1 MAVAKVKKVELIAHN
16 NEKDAILKALEEA
29 SLLQVEIGE
38 EILASEEAVLYLQ
51 EKKEH
56 SQESL
61 SKANFLLR
69 LIKQFKIRKET
80 LIDSFVP
87 PKVLVKKEDFES
99 VLESFPLDDIY
110 LEMEA
115 ADVEIRNAEAALE
128 TIAENNTS
136 LAPWKEIDFD
146 PHKTETE
153 HTLTVLAKISEKQ
166 EQAFLSKLDKEQPL
180 IHREI
185 VHRGGGNT
193 YLVINIFKDSY
204 DGFIET
210 AKDFE
215 FEIVSLP
222 EIDKSIKNTIK
233 EMTAEASKMR
243 ETKKDLLKVIQGLAK
258 YEKELIIS
266 RDLLLSNQAKLNVE
280 EQMMTTKNIFVL
292 QGWVKA
298 KEVKKFK
305 IILDRITDSSVLTF
319 KNPSAKDNPP
329 VVLENASWLK
339 PFESV
344 TALYGMPQY
353 KEIDPTPYMAPFFLL
368 FFGLVISD
376 VIYGLVLALLSW
388 LLQKS
393 TRFSA
398 NTKNMLGLFIYGGI
412 AAAIL
417 GVFTGNWLSLPTE
430 VLPDF
435 LKSLIV
441 IEPLSVPTLFLVI
454 TILLGL
460 IQIYFGM
467 FLKFVDLYLGQSF
480 FKALKIQ
487 LPPLMLLPGITL
499 LIAAVL
505 GLPLSSQIYQLAV
518 ILTLLGAVGIVIFS
532 AESGNI
538 FARLGTG
545 LYNLYSMTS
554 LLGDAI
560 SYGRIM
566 ALGLATFL
574 IGSAINTIFLSD
586 ALFQSLAVKV
596 VLGVTI
602 LPIAHFL
609 NLAVTTIA
617 AFVHPARLQY
627 VEFFSKFFEG
637 GGSRFKPLAL
647 KTDNII
653 IEKSAD
659 R

>member
-99 VLESFPLDDIY
+99 VLERFPLDDIY
-110 LEMEA
+110 KEMEA
-115 ADVEIRNAEAALE
+115 ADVEIRNAEASLE
-128 TIAENNTS
+128 TIAEDGNS

-153 HTLTVLAKISEKQ
+153 HTLTVLAKLAEKQ
-166 EQAFLSKLDKEQPL
+166 EQAFLSKLDREQPL
-180 IHREI
+180 AHHEI
-185 VHRGGGNT
+185 VHRSAGNT
-193 YLVINIFKDSY
+193 YMVVNIFKNSY
-204 DGFIET
+204 DGFIER

-215 FEIVSLP
+215 FELVSLP

-233 EMTAEASKMR
+233 VMTAEASKLR
-243 ETKKDLLKVIQGLAK
+243 EIKRDLLKVIQGLSE

-266 RDLLLSNQAKLNVE
+266 RDLLLSDQAKLNVE
-280 EQMMTTKNIFVL
+280 EQMMTTKSIFVL

-298 KEVKKFK
+298 KEEKKFRTMLSK
-305 IILDRITDSSVLTF
+305 ITDSSVLTF
-319 KNPSAKDNPP
+319 KNPGAKDNPP
-329 VVLENASWLK
+329 IVLENASWLK

-417 GVFTGNWLSLPTE
+417 GVFTGNWLSLPTQ
-430 VLPDF
+430 VLPVF
-435 LKSLIV
+435 LQSLIV
-441 IEPLSVPTLFLVI
+441 IEPLSAPTLFLVI
-454 TILLGL
+454 TIILGL
-460 IQIYFGM
+460 VQIYFGM
-467 FLKFVDLYLGQSF
+467 FLKFIDLYLGQSF

-487 LPPLMLLPGITL
+487 LPPLMLLPGLTL

-505 GLPLSSQIYQLAV
+505 GLPLSSQIFQLAV
-518 ILTLLGAVGIVIFS
+518 ILALLGAVGIVIFS

-545 LYNLYSMTS
+545 LYNLFSMTS

-653 IEKSAD
+653 LEKSAN